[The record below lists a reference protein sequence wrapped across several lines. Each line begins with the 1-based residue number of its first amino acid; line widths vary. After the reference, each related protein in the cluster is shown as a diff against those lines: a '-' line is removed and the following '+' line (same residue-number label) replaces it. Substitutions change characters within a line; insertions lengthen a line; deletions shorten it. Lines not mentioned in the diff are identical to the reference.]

1 MEQQS
6 KAFSFSSYQVE
17 ESVGYLLS
25 RTKTMLSKA
34 VDDSLVDLGI
44 THAQASVIMMLA
56 IGRCSTAAELAR
68 DLFIDAGAMKRM
80 LDRLVVKGFL
90 ARTPDVTDKRL
101 FKLILTEQ
109 GRTLAESLPPIYH
122 RNLDIA
128 FTGFSPEEI
137 GFLRSLLKKLLAN
150 RSLFEQ
156 TASPE

>member
-1 MEQQS
+1 MEQQV
-6 KAFSFSSYQVE
+6 KPFSFSSYQVE
-17 ESVGYLLS
+17 DSVGYLLS

-34 VDDSLVDLGI
+34 VDDSLMDLGI

-80 LDRLVVKGFL
+80 LDRLVTKEIL
-90 ARTPDVTDKRL
+90 ARTPDANDKRL
-101 FKLILTEQ
+101 LKLVLTEQ
-109 GRTLAESLPPIYH
+109 GCALAECLPPIYH
-122 RNLDIA
+122 HNLDIA

-150 RSLFEQ
+150 RCLFEPIES
-156 TASPE
+156 T